1 VYSVRDA
8 ARILK
13 VKPARLR
20 YWKRTRLVRPADEG
34 DGAGREA
41 GFEFQDLVCVRAV
54 LALLDGGV
62 PLQRIRQSVEILRE
76 SVPELQ
82 EPLSALRL
90 WGETNKRVVV
100 RHEGRLL
107 EPDGQLVLEFD
118 APDVAAAS
126 AEVAPFPRPA
136 PPPSD
141 GKAIELGAL
150 DWFEIGCGL
159 DSEPSTYERAIVAY
173 RNAVA
178 LDPDFADAH
187 CNLGA
192 ALYNNGERPEARVC
206 FERTL
211 ELQPSHVEAR
221 FNLANLLDE
230 EGASEQA
237 LQHYLVA
244 LRGDPFY
251 ADLHINLALL
261 YEKLGRR
268 EEGRRHWRRYLQIE
282 PAGALAD
289 VARQRLAE
297 R

>member
-20 YWKRTRLVRPADEG
+20 YWKRTRLVRSADEG
-34 DGAGREA
+34 DEA
-41 GFEFQDLVCVRAV
+41 SPEGGFEFQDLVCVRAV
-54 LALLDGGV
+54 LALLEGGV
-62 PLQRIRQSVEILRE
+62 PLQRIRQSVDILRE

-100 RHEGRLL
+100 RHDGRLL

-118 APDVAAAS
+118 GADADAAS
-126 AEVAPFPRPA
+126 GEVAPLPRPQAA
-136 PPPSD
+136 PDPE
-141 GKAIELGAL
+141 AVEIGAL

-159 DSEPSTYERAIVAY
+159 DSDASTYERAILAY

-192 ALYNNGERPEARVC
+192 ALYNDGDRREARAC
-206 FERTL
+206 FERCL
-211 ELQPSHVEAR
+211 ELQPAHVEAR

-230 EGASEQA
+230 EGEMGPA
-237 LQHYLVA
+237 LEHYLAA

-261 YEKLGRR
+261 YEKLGRP
-268 EEGRRHWRRYLQIE
+268 EDGRQHWRRYLQIE
-282 PAGALAD
+282 PSGALAD
-289 VARQRLAE
+289 VARQRLAD